1 MVEQVEKTKKDTMYA
16 QYQRAQ
22 ELIRIQDSVRETLL
36 DSMQKV
42 LPRIK
47 RDSLS
52 LLLKM
57 ANLKNKVKVE

>member
-1 MVEQVEKTKKDTMYA
+1 MYA